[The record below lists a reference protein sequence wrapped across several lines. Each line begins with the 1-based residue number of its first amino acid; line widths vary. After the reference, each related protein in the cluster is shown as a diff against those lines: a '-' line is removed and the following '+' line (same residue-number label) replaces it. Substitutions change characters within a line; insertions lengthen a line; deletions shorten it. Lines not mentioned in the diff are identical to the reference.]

1 MVQSSIISAHSV
13 NAINPLITQSPPSKT
28 QPQHPKHMQ
37 QALQA
42 RQKKVQVYTWTVEA
56 LQRQYQ
62 RRLCEDRL
70 LAQKHEQE
78 WARLHHHRQQLE
90 HTISD
95 YTQQIQAHETALQAA
110 RAHAQQRQSKY
121 HTRQRQ
127 FHRYAKIPMLGGTY
141 KQKYLRAQKKN
152 QVAESDVA
160 AQRHGIDH
168 IKDNRTA
175 LVRQLQQQT
184 GDEEWVTLL
193 LDDLKTRM
201 ALYETQMA
209 HWNQGPPDD
218 DDDEWPALHD
228 IDFECAK
235 CMQFVRQD
243 HPRPDKNRPTDIL
256 CTACY
261 QGARTSMI
269 IKKKLGFLHHNS
281 PTSSSLSLT
290 PSSSRQSSFVNPPS
304 PPPKDNLPPYSK
316 HVL

>member
-1 MVQSSIISAHSV
+1 MLKRMNKKNIACCQADVFLQARVLFLDSGRRCHAKIIFISRPFPFFLSFSHSLFSSFLTFIISAHSV
-13 NAINPLITQSPPSKT
+13 NAISPLITQSPPSKT
-28 QPQHPKHMQ
+28 QPQNPKHMQ

-78 WARLHHHRQQLE
+78 WTRLHHHRQQLE

-95 YTQQIQAHETALQAA
+95 YTQQIQTHETALQAA

-127 FHRYAKIPMLGGTY
+127 FHRYAKIPVLGGTY

-168 IKDNRTA
+168 IKDSRTA
-175 LVRQLQQQT
+175 LVRQL
-184 GDEEWVTLL
+184 
-193 LDDLKTRM
+193 
-201 ALYETQMA
+201 
-209 HWNQGPPDD
+209 
-218 DDDEWPALHD
+218 
-228 IDFECAK
+228 
-235 CMQFVRQD
+235 
-243 HPRPDKNRPTDIL
+243 
-256 CTACY
+256 
-261 QGARTSMI
+261 
-269 IKKKLGFLHHNS
+269 
-281 PTSSSLSLT
+281 
-290 PSSSRQSSFVNPPS
+290 
-304 PPPKDNLPPYSK
+304 
-316 HVL
+316 